1 MHTVKEARHGQV
13 VDTEGRSFPM
23 SIVKPVSS
31 TTTAVAAPSFAKGG
45 STKITERREIALRP
59 WLEPLLGHIRR
70 AGDSGLTIHK
80 AGKTM
85 AAQPGFTQALR
96 EQRATLP
103 QMVAL
108 FPESIRVDRQKGHIV
123 LFLQEGVPQPRAG
136 TLDAFAG

>member
-1 MHTVKEARHGQV
+1 
-13 VDTEGRSFPM
+13 M

-31 TTTAVAAPSFAKGG
+31 TTAAATAPSFAKGG

-70 AGDSGLTIHK
+70 AGDSGLSIHK
-80 AGKTM
+80 AGKAM
-85 AAQPGFTQALR
+85 AQQQGFTHAIR

-108 FPESIRVDRQKGHIV
+108 FPESIRVEKQKGHIV
-123 LFLQEGVPQPRAG
+123 LFVQEGVPQPRAG
-136 TLDAFAG
+136 TLDAFAA